1 MTCPDRACSGVAAE
15 EMSVVKHLLTLLC
28 VCTLMACAQSS
39 SVSESTTASSTSAAS
54 DKPNFGDASAGP
66 PTQQASTITQPSADK
81 QSAAAQPTS
90 ASIDNG
96 DPALDAEPINNRLDT
111 KRLDALYRS
120 RTGSGE
126 SVADYPIGPG
136 DIVQISVP
144 PIDELRERTVRV
156 EADGSI
162 SLPMLG
168 TLQAGGLTEKQLRAE
183 LDNKLKTYMYQPEVD
198 VFVKEYRSR
207 QVAVIGMVNRPGLIT
222 LTGPDETVLDML
234 TRAGGLTATA
244 ADEIILMP
252 AEENKQQVIG
262 RIAEVSA
269 NGADPAAAL
278 HNSAS
283 ADAAIARE
291 AAFKK
296 GELGALLRQN
306 SHPLI
311 IGLKSTAL
319 SGGGTYLN
327 MPTRPGDVIV
337 VPGGGE
343 VMVIGWVQ
351 NPGHF
356 QVGSGLT
363 VLGAIGAA
371 GGPMYAA
378 NRSDVHLIRTRRD
391 SSKLVVKIDL
401 DKIKDG
407 QEPDFPVRG
416 NDVIDVPYS
425 TVKVGPYV
433 FYQMLSKMAIG
444 GPAVPTP

>member
-1 MTCPDRACSGVAAE
+1 MNLI
-15 EMSVVKHLLTLLC
+15 KHLLALLC
-28 VCTLMACAQSS
+28 VCVLMACAQSS
-39 SVSESTTASSTSAAS
+39 SVSESATASSTSAAS

-66 PTQQASTITQPSADK
+66 PPAEPVRGTAQPGAADS
-81 QSAAAQPTS
+81 QSAAALPQSSLPPVDTPQDTS
-90 ASIDNG
+90 
-96 DPALDAEPINNRLDT
+96 
-111 KRLDALYRS
+111 RLDALYRS
-120 RTGSGE
+120 RTRGAT
-126 SVADYPIGPG
+126 VTDYPIGPG
-136 DIVQISVP
+136 DVVQISVP

-168 TLQAGGLTEKQLRAE
+168 TMQAGGLTEKQLRAE
-183 LDNKLKTYMYQPEVD
+183 LSERLKTYMYKPEVD

-207 QVAVIGMVNRPGLIT
+207 QVAVVGMVNNPGLVT
-222 LTGPDETVLDML
+222 LTGPNETVLDMM

-269 NGADPAAAL
+269 NGADPSAAL
-278 HNSAS
+278 RNGMPPSNAS
-283 ADAAIARE
+283 AARE
-291 AAFKK
+291 AAFKR
-296 GELGALLRQN
+296 GALSALLRQN
-306 SHPLI
+306 SHPLV

-319 SGGGTYLN
+319 TGGGTYLN
-327 MPTRPGDVIV
+327 MPVRPGDVIV
-337 VPGGGE
+337 VPGGGD

-371 GGPMYAA
+371 GGPMFAA
-378 NRSDVHLIRTRRD
+378 NVSEVHLVRTRRD
-391 SSKLVVKIDL
+391 GSKLVLRIDL
-401 DKIKDG
+401 DKIKSG
-407 QEPDFPVRG
+407 QEADLPVRG

-433 FYQMLSKMAIG
+433 FYQMLSKMAVG
-444 GPAVPTP
+444 GPAIPTP

>member
-1 MTCPDRACSGVAAE
+1 MNFA
-15 EMSVVKHLLTLLC
+15 KYLLTLLC
-28 VCTLMACAQSS
+28 VCVLMACAQSS
-39 SVSESTTASSTSAAS
+39 SVSESARGSSTNANS
-54 DKPNFGDASAGP
+54 DKPNFGDTSAGP
-66 PTQQASTITQPSADK
+66 PPEQQASTTAQASAADS
-81 QSAAAQPTS
+81 QSAVAS
-90 ASIDNG
+90 APSSPSPVDG
-96 DPALDAEPINNRLDT
+96 TQDT
-111 KRLDALYRS
+111 TRLDALYRS
-120 RTGSGE
+120 RTRGE
-126 SVADYPIGPG
+126 TVADYPIGPG

-168 TLQAGGLTEKQLRAE
+168 TMQAGGLTESQFRAE
-183 LDNKLKTYMYQPEVD
+183 LSERLKKYMYKPEVD

-207 QVAVIGMVNRPGLIT
+207 QVAVVGMVNNPGLVT
-222 LTGPDETVLDML
+222 LNGPNETVLDMM

-244 ADEIILMP
+244 ADEIILRP
-252 AEENKQQVIG
+252 AEENKQQTIG

-278 HNSAS
+278 KNGMPPSDAS
-283 ADAAIARE
+283 AARE
-291 AAFKK
+291 AAFKR
-296 GELGALLRQN
+296 GQLGALLRQN

-319 SGGGTYLN
+319 TGGGTYLN
-327 MPTRPGDVIV
+327 MPVRPGDVIV
-337 VPGGGE
+337 VPGGGD

-371 GGPMYAA
+371 GGPMFAA
-378 NRSDVHLIRTRRD
+378 NGSDVHLVRTRRD
-391 SSKLVVKIDL
+391 GSKLVLRIDL
-401 DKIKDG
+401 EKIKNG
-407 QEPDFPVRG
+407 QEADLPVRG

-425 TVKVGPYV
+425 SVKVGPYV

>member
-1 MTCPDRACSGVAAE
+1 MNLA
-15 EMSVVKHLLTLLC
+15 KYLLTLLC
-28 VCTLMACAQSS
+28 VCAVIACAQSS
-39 SVSESTTASSTSAAS
+39 SVSESASASSSKAAA
-54 DKPNFGDASAGP
+54 DRPDFGDTNAGAP
-66 PTQQASTITQPSADK
+66 PGEAST
-81 QSAAAQPTS
+81 AAQPDAADARGAS
-90 ASIDNG
+90 APGGSRQDS
-96 DPALDAEPINNRLDT
+96 ARLE
-111 KRLDALYRS
+111 ALYRT
-120 RTGSGE
+120 RTEGGE
-126 SVADYPIGPG
+126 SVTDYPIGPG
-136 DIVQISVP
+136 DIVEISVP

-183 LDNKLKTYMYQPEVD
+183 LDEKLKKYMYNPEVD
-198 VFVKEYRSR
+198 VFVKQYRSR
-207 QVAVIGMVNRPGLIT
+207 QVAVIGMVNSPGLIT
-222 LTGPDETVLDML
+222 LTGPNETLLDML

-252 AEENKQQVIG
+252 AEQNKQQAIG
-262 RIAEVSA
+262 RIADVSA
-269 NGADPAAAL
+269 DAADPAAAL
-278 HNSAS
+278 HSGG
-283 ADAAIARE
+283 AAAEAAAARE
-291 AAFKK
+291 AAFNK

-306 SHPLI
+306 SHPLV

-319 SGGGTYLN
+319 TGGGTYLKL
-327 MPTRPGDVIV
+327 PARPGDVIV

-378 NRSDVHLIRTRRD
+378 DGSDVHLIRTRRD
-391 SSKLVVKIDL
+391 GSKLVLKIDL
-401 DKIKDG
+401 EKIKNG
-407 QEPDFPVRG
+407 QESDLPVRG

-425 TVKVGPYV
+425 NLKVGPYV
-433 FYQMLSKMAIG
+433 FYQVLSKMAIG
-444 GPAVPTP
+444 APALPTP

>member
-1 MTCPDRACSGVAAE
+1 MNFA
-15 EMSVVKHLLTLLC
+15 KNLLTLLC
-28 VCTLMACAQSS
+28 MCALMACAPSS
-39 SVSESTTASSTSAAS
+39 SVSENAGGSSSSSAPS

-66 PTQQASTITQPSADK
+66 PPAQQA
-81 QSAAAQPTS
+81 AAAIAQPGASDARSAETS
-90 ASIDNG
+90 DPPPNTPPVDNVQ
-96 DPALDAEPINNRLDT
+96 DT
-111 KRLDALYRS
+111 TRLDALYRA
-120 RTGSGE
+120 RAQGDT
-126 SVADYPIGPG
+126 VTDYPIGPG

-156 EADGSI
+156 EPDGSI

-168 TLQAGGLTEKQLRAE
+168 TMQAGGLTEKQLRAE
-183 LDNKLKTYMYQPEVD
+183 LTDRLKTYMYKPEID

-207 QVAVIGMVNRPGLIT
+207 QVAVIGMVNNPGLVT
-222 LTGPDETVLDML
+222 LTGPNETVLDMM

-252 AEENKQQVIG
+252 AEQNKQQAIG

-278 HNSAS
+278 HNGVPPSDASAS
-283 ADAAIARE
+283 RE
-291 AAFKK
+291 AAFKR
-296 GELGALLRQN
+296 GELSALLRQN
-306 SHPLI
+306 SHPLV

-319 SGGGTYLN
+319 TGGGTYLN
-327 MPTRPGDVIV
+327 MPVRPGDVIV
-337 VPGGGE
+337 VPGGGD
-343 VMVIGWVQ
+343 VMVVGWVQ

-371 GGPMYAA
+371 GGPMFAA
-378 NRSDVHLIRTRRD
+378 NSSEVHLIRTRRD
-391 SSKLVVKIDL
+391 GSKLVLRIDL
-401 DKIKDG
+401 DKIKNG
-407 QEPDFPVRG
+407 QEADLPVRG

-433 FYQMLSKMAIG
+433 FYQILSKMSVG
-444 GPAVPTP
+444 GPAIPAP